1 MSEATKLV
9 TSATAA
15 PELPEQPEHEP
26 EEEKEVFD
34 PDEQESEDD
43 EGDDGEEGDEEESSV
58 TGASDAEEE
67 ARYANEPGCGLSPRL
82 VIRRGCEQLTANDP
96 PPPPISRNDTLAG
109 FDALVRS
116 DPVKADL
123 AKDCG
128 PSVPEAPVL
137 SRVDTMSGL
146 PEVRDAFNALDD
158 DDSLKDPSST
168 TTSSLKATASSESL
182 EPMPVHRVDTMELLL
197 GGEETMEDAAN
208 KNEDEGRRAAKRQ
221 RSGLTA

>member
-1 MSEATKLV
+1 ML
-9 TSATAA
+9 
-15 PELPEQPEHEP
+15 PEHEP

-34 PDEQESEDD
+34 PDEQASDDD
-43 EGDDGEEGDEEESSV
+43 EGEDGEEGDEEESSV

-158 DDSLKDPSST
+158 DDLLKDASST

>member
-1 MSEATKLV
+1 MSEATKVV

-15 PELPEQPEHEP
+15 PEQPEHEP

-34 PDEQESEDD
+34 PDEQESDDD

-96 PPPPISRNDTLAG
+96 PPPSISRNDTLAG

-146 PEVRDAFNALDD
+146 PEVREAFNALDD
-158 DDSLKDPSST
+158 DDKDPSST

>member
-1 MSEATKLV
+1 MSKATKVV
-9 TSATAA
+9 TSAPAA
-15 PELPEQPEHEP
+15 TEQPEHEP

-34 PDEQESEDD
+34 PDEQESDDD

-146 PEVRDAFNALDD
+146 PEVREAFNALDD
-158 DDSLKDPSST
+158 DDKDPSST

>member
-1 MSEATKLV
+1 MQKATKVV
-9 TSATAA
+9 TSAPAA
-15 PELPEQPEHEP
+15 PVLPEHEP
-26 EEEKEVFD
+26 VEEKEVFD
-34 PDEQESEDD
+34 PDEQESDD
-43 EGDDGEEGDEEESSV
+43 DDGEDGEEGDQEESSV

-158 DDSLKDPSST
+158 DDLLKDASST

>member
-1 MSEATKLV
+1 MSEATKV
-9 TSATAA
+9 VASAPAA
-15 PELPEQPEHEP
+15 TEQPEHEP
-26 EEEKEVFD
+26 VEEKEVFD
-34 PDEQESEDD
+34 PDEQASDDD
-43 EGDDGEEGDEEESSV
+43 EGEDGEEGDEEESSV

-158 DDSLKDPSST
+158 DDLLKDASST
-168 TTSSLKATASSESL
+168 TTSSLKATASCESL